1 MTKKILIVGP
11 SWVGD
16 MVMAQSLFIT
26 LKQQQPDVELHVLAP
41 GWSLPILQRMPQVH
55 KAVEMPLGHGELKL
69 STRWKLAKTL
79 KKTGYGQAIILP
91 GSLKSALVP
100 YWAGIPRRTGYRGE
114 FRFGLIND
122 MRPLDKSILTQTVQR
137 FVALAMKSSAIP
149 SIPQPRL
156 EVDHDNLKRLTEKLN
171 LNLDQP
177 TIAFMPG
184 AEYGLAKQWPTEY
197 FGSLGSQLNQAGY
210 QAWVL
215 GSAKDQD
222 LGEEICTHSGPN
234 TLSLCGKTRLTDVV
248 DLLSACK
255 SVVTN
260 DSGLLHIA
268 AAVGT
273 HVIALYGS
281 STPDH
286 TPPLTEQ
293 KDVLYLNLECSPCF
307 QRTCPLEHYN
317 CLRLITVEQVLDLCT
332 TVP

>member
-1 MTKKILIVGP
+1 MPNKILIVGP

-16 MVMAQSLFIT
+16 MVMAQSLFMT
-26 LKQQQPDVELHVLAP
+26 LKRQQPDVELHVLAP

-55 KAVEMPLGHGELKL
+55 KAVEMPVGHGELGL
-69 STRWKLAKTL
+69 RTRWKLAKTL
-79 KKTGYGQAIILP
+79 KKVGYDQAIVLP
-91 GSLKSALVP
+91 GSFKSALIP
-100 YWAGIPRRTGYRGE
+100 FWAGISRRTGYRGE

-122 MRPLDKSILTQTVQR
+122 MRPLDKSLLTQTVQR
-137 FVALAMKSSAIP
+137 FVALAMESSAIP
-149 SIPQPRL
+149 SIPQPQL

-171 LNLDQP
+171 LDQP
-177 TIAFMPG
+177 AIAFMPG

-197 FGSLGSQLNQAGY
+197 FGALGLQLNQAGY
-210 QAWVL
+210 QVWVL
-215 GSAKDQD
+215 GSAKEQN
-222 LGEEICTHSGPN
+222 LGAEICSQTGPN
-234 TLSLCGKTRLTDVV
+234 TLNLCGKTSLTDVV
-248 DLLSACK
+248 DLLSICK
-255 SVVTN
+255 SIVTN

-317 CLRLITVEQVLDLCT
+317 CLRLISVEQVLELCT
-332 TVP
+332 EVS